1 MFTLLFIFFTFMI
14 FGKLFM
20 FAVKASWGIMKILFT
35 ILLLPLL
42 LIILVFAGLFYIALP
57 VLVIAGVVSL
67 FSSRT

>member
-1 MFTLLFIFFTFMI
+1 MFTLLFVFFTFMI

>member
-1 MFTLLFIFFTFMI
+1 MFTLIFIFFTLMI

-20 FAVKASWGIMKILFT
+20 FAVKASWGIVKILFT

-57 VLVIAGVVSL
+57 VLVIAGAISL
-67 FSSRT
+67 VSSRT